1 MIYLLIIIFVLV
13 ALLYLINVREN
24 FSSCK
29 FDNSVKSALNDVNRG
44 LGVLNDVNRR
54 LGRMSI
60 SPINLPCNL

>member
-44 LGVLNDVNRR
+44 LGD
-54 LGRMSI
+54 MSI